1 MWASNKLIR
10 AVSVLPVLVIWFFFA
25 FEWYAY
31 NCLYVYGMLLK
42 WQDTR
47 LLAGI
52 VRAILFNMLWLL
64 AFWSFLQTSM
74 TEPGFVPKDFCDQVA
89 QAREAAAEAG
99 DRVWRP
105 GEASTCGKCRQSR
118 PERAHHCSICGRCVL
133 RMDHHCPWVGNC
145 IGFANHKYFI
155 QMTMYGMLA
164 CATFVLTAMPEFW
177 LVFVGKKHRKGRS
190 AFRAQLPIKDQMLFS
205 LAGMLALSFSVA
217 LGVLF
222 CSHIFLLVKNLTSIE
237 MAYRGGNPYDLGK
250 RRNAS
255 QLLGEMDASWL
266 LPIAPARPLS
276 DGLSFPSARQAQGRS
291 DVDVAPIGRR
301 DVDDGV

>member
-1 MWASNKLIR
+1 MCVCFSCR
-10 AVSVLPVLVIWFFFA
+10 
-25 FEWYAY
+25 
-31 NCLYVYGMLLK
+31 
-42 WQDTR
+42 
-47 LLAGI
+47 
-52 VRAILFNMLWLL
+52 LL

-164 CATFVLTAMPEFW
+164 CAPPTDVVVFTHLLFW
-177 LVFVGKKHRKGRS
+177 WV
-190 AFRAQLPIKDQMLFS
+190 
-205 LAGMLALSFSVA
+205 SVA
-217 LGVLF
+217 GLMTKCQRLPF
-222 CSHIFLLVKNLTSIE
+222 SHALMN
-237 MAYRGGNPYDLGK
+237 RCG
-250 RRNAS
+250 
-255 QLLGEMDASWL
+255 
-266 LPIAPARPLS
+266 LPACPTWRW
-276 DGLSFPSARQAQGRS
+276 
-291 DVDVAPIGRR
+291 
-301 DVDDGV
+301 